1 MANQENNLRDGAC
14 ISPWQL
20 AGKKAVDH
28 STHHEKHEI
37 FDVIIIGG
45 GITGLTTAYLL
56 QQQGKRCIV
65 LETQT
70 IGFGTTG
77 GTSSHLNTFFD
88 ATYADIESDFGKE
101 EAKLVAKAGKE
112 AMALIKKLVND
123 LAIDC
128 DLAEKDGYLFAQD
141 EKQGKE
147 LSEILTA
154 SKSAGIEVTEINKI
168 CVPIPFQSAIVF
180 KGQGQFHPIKYIQKL
195 AEAFIKLG
203 GIISENTFIS
213 DVEKNGDFYYATAEH
228 QLFKGTQLVY
238 ATHAVPGVNAFSFKC
253 APYRSYVLGVIL
265 NDANYPEGLAYDMMD
280 PYHYFR
286 SHEIDGQQYLIVG
299 GEDHK
304 TGQGDPTKA
313 FEALEEYV
321 KQYFNVKEVVFKWS
335 SQYYIPTDGLPY
347 IGASPSLNN
356 AYVATGFN
364 GNGMMFG
371 TLSAMIISD
380 HILHKKND
388 YASLFSP
395 TRIKPIAGLS
405 EFIQENAN
413 VAWHFIADR
422 FKSEE
427 IDAFKDIP
435 ADSGQIVNF
444 EGEKLAVY
452 KGPKGKITA
461 LSPVCTHAGCIVN
474 FNPEEKTW
482 DCPCHGG
489 RYDIDG
495 NVISGP
501 PLKNLARYK
510 S

>member
-1 MANQENNLRDGAC
+1 MVNQEKKLRDGAC

-20 AGKKAVDH
+20 AGKDLVSH
-28 STHHEKHEI
+28 STDQKKHET
-37 FDVIIIGG
+37 FDTIIIGG
-45 GITGLTTAYLL
+45 GITGLTTALLL
-56 QQQGKRCIV
+56 QQCGKKCIV
-65 LETQT
+65 VETKT

-77 GTSSHLNTFFD
+77 GTSAHLNTFFD

-101 EAKLVAKAGKE
+101 ESKLVAKAGKE
-112 AMALIKKLVND
+112 AMAMIKKLATD

-128 DLAEKDGYLFAQD
+128 DLAVKDGYLFAQD
-141 EKQGKE
+141 EKQVEE
-147 LSEILTA
+147 LSKILAA
-154 SKSAGIEVTEINKI
+154 SKRAGIEVTETAEI
-168 CVPIPFQSAIVF
+168 CVPIPFQSAIIF
-180 KGQGQFHPIKYIQKL
+180 TGQGQFHPIEYIQKL
-195 AEAFIKLG
+195 AVAFIDLG
-203 GIISENTFIS
+203 GVISENTFVNE
-213 DVEKNGDFYYATAEH
+213 VEKKGDLYHATTPN
-228 QLFKGTQLVY
+228 QVFTGSKLVY

-253 APYRSYVLGVIL
+253 APYRSYVLGVTL
-265 NDANYPEGLAYDMMD
+265 KDDHYPEDLAYDMME

-286 SHEIDGQQYLIVG
+286 SHEIDGQSYLIVG

-304 TGQGDPTKA
+304 TGQGDPTQA
-313 FEALEEYV
+313 FESLETYI
-321 KQYFNVKEVVFKWS
+321 KQYFNVKEVAFKWS

-347 IGASPSLNN
+347 IGPSPALAD

-380 HILHKKND
+380 DILNKKND
-388 YASLFSP
+388 YAALFSP
-395 TRIKPIAGLS
+395 SRIKPLAGLG

-413 VAWHFIADR
+413 VAWHFISDR
-422 FKSEE
+422 FKTEE
-427 IDAFKDIP
+427 IAKLKDIP
-435 ADSGQIVNF
+435 NDTGQVVEF

-452 KGPKGKITA
+452 KGPRGKVTA

-489 RYDIDG
+489 RYDIEG

-501 PLKNLARYK
+501 PLRKLARYK
-510 S
+510 